1 MDSRLADRLKKKLDR
16 QHNLPELLAGRHA
29 AQGRIGFSEGKYYI
43 YNGGNFMGSDK
54 GHEVREIF
62 RRAHRGAQ

>member
-43 YNGGNFMGSDK
+43 HDGRNFMGSDK